1 MKTDLIERNM
11 SLSLEFS
18 RYLLDHPEVETRIPE
33 GAYVVLLPEDD
44 LELRE
49 FNTRVA
55 EAERAPGQAIVKVR
69 LAPLQ
74 PEQRSRIVGVK
85 VDPTPVGGLDVS

>member
-18 RYLLDHPEVETRIPE
+18 RYLLDHPEVEASIPE

-44 LELRE
+44 PELCE

-55 EAERAPGQAIVKVR
+55 EAERTPGQATVKVR

-85 VDPTPVGGLDVS
+85 VDPAPVG